1 MAHLSQLQLV
11 ETAVKQRS
19 VLKLFVSSF
28 CRFPIHRSNL
38 SYLSIFCLKKCFVL
52 CVSMAQINM
61 TAPPAPLLDNL
72 QFKHHNSI
80 GEYFLSLYFL
90 NSSLNQHVRWPLLL
104 FISLSR
110 FRVHPLTKACLK
122 VSTRVT
128 TPLKL
133 VVGTNTYDLLGVIFH
148 CGATPENGHYTT
160 MVRSA
165 RARSENGYAWLQTND
180 QHIAILSDELIS
192 KNCFGRRYRR
202 GHNSLRPIVSTYSK
216 YSSNK

>member
-1 MAHLSQLQLV
+1 MAHLSHLQLV

-38 SYLSIFCLKKCFVL
+38 SYLYIFCLKKCFVL

-61 TAPPAPLLDNL
+61 TALLDNL
-72 QFKHHNSI
+72 QLKHHNST

-128 TPLKL
+128 TRLKL
-133 VVGTNTYDLLGVIFH
+133 IFETNTYDLLGVIFH
-148 CGATPENGHYTT
+148 CGTTP
-160 MVRSA
+160 
-165 RARSENGYAWLQTND
+165 
-180 QHIAILSDELIS
+180 
-192 KNCFGRRYRR
+192 
-202 GHNSLRPIVSTYSK
+202 
-216 YSSNK
+216 